1 MNRLHIFILF
11 LILGFN
17 VLIVEA
23 QDGPKKN
30 WKKLVKDAEEYEKL
44 GDIFRSAQNYEEAFS
59 LKKDKK
65 ELSYKAGKNYME
77 SRHYAKAVKC
87 LEPVQNDN
95 NVSAFNKPGFTYASA
110 LKQSGQFAEARIA
123 FESFISTYDGS
134 DKEKMREMAENE
146 ILGCTYALRGSEITN
161 QDISVQLLDFN
172 VNTDRTEFAPIP
184 FTDNV
189 LYFSSTVSGVSKI
202 YRTQKNRQGTWM
214 TRQVPTIFTGKMVK
228 PHFGNG
234 SFTPD
239 GKRFFFTQC
248 DLIVGAKPMCEIYL
262 MYEEKGNWSEPIR
275 LPDEINLKGVNT
287 THPQVVIIE
296 GKEVLYFA
304 SDREGGVGGM
314 DIWYSSRN
322 LTDGGTDFTI
332 PKNLG
337 QNVNTPGEE
346 VSPHYNYPNKTLFF
360 SSNGKVST
368 GGYDVYKS
376 VGEKMEWAEAV
387 NIGFPLNSSA
397 DDLFFVVSESHG
409 GGYLISNRLSGKEKQ
424 STINDD
430 IFYYAEIKRQLLVK
444 GAVYSEKDPTK
455 TPLKDVSVKF
465 YEWDG
470 SNKKIAHE
478 LNMPL
483 ANEYKVILAPEKE
496 FKMEVICQGYQLY
509 TTDISTKGVKT
520 TETRIK
526 DIALKMAEEEP
537 VVMVPANTSK
547 DNPFVV
553 PLTVP
558 NDPKTGKPYAEGTA
572 GYKAFLEADK
582 IAKEADDRKVYWE
595 NGVLKAYKEPKVEPR
610 FVIVPEEYNGKDKP
624 YTLPKTVP
632 NDPKTGKPYAANT
645 DVYKAFTE
653 ANKVALQA
661 DERKVYWENGKL
673 TPFKAPEIDP
683 RFVIVPEK
691 YNSKDNPYTLPTKIP
706 TDPKTAKPYAAG
718 SAVVKAYVQ
727 ADSVAK
733 KADAR
738 KVYWDNGKLTAIE
751 KVIAAVDSQN
761 IVPEPDYRF
770 VITPK
775 EYNSKE
781 NTFVLPKTVPIDP
794 KTGKP
799 YVPGTKG
806 YEEFMKADKIAKTA
820 DGRKVYW
827 DGETLK
833 AYKEP
838 EPDYRYVVTPKEY
851 NSKENTFVLPK
862 TVPID
867 PKTGKPYA
875 PGTKG
880 YEEFMKAD
888 KIAKTADGRK
898 VYWDGETLKA
908 YKEPEPDPRYVIVP
922 AKHNSSDNPYKLPK
936 VVPNDPK
943 TGKPFLV
950 GTPVYKAF
958 EAAAAV
964 AKNSPERKVYWEGEQ
979 LIAFVPIDTTP
990 AIALTGQSFKVQV
1003 AAMKSLNPAKY
1014 QELSAGDL
1022 SEYIVNYE
1030 KIQDGITRVV
1040 VVPKAKNEDGTY
1052 GFKNKEDALRALKS
1066 VIDLTNFKTSFVGI
1080 YEGDKRLDGLI
1091 RLDNQ
1096 PKK

>member
-1 MNRLHIFILF
+1 
-11 LILGFN
+11 
-17 VLIVEA
+17 
-23 QDGPKKN
+23 
-30 WKKLVKDAEEYEKL
+30 
-44 GDIFRSAQNYEEAFS
+44 
-59 LKKDKK
+59 
-65 ELSYKAGKNYME
+65 
-77 SRHYAKAVKC
+77 
-87 LEPVQNDN
+87 
-95 NVSAFNKPGFTYASA
+95 
-110 LKQSGQFAEARIA
+110 
-123 FESFISTYDGS
+123 
-134 DKEKMREMAENE
+134 
-146 ILGCTYALRGSEITN
+146 
-161 QDISVQLLDFN
+161 
-172 VNTDRTEFAPIP
+172 
-184 FTDNV
+184 
-189 LYFSSTVSGVSKI
+189 
-202 YRTQKNRQGTWM
+202 
-214 TRQVPTIFTGKMVK
+214 
-228 PHFGNG
+228 
-234 SFTPD
+234 
-239 GKRFFFTQC
+239 
-248 DLIVGAKPMCEIYL
+248 
-262 MYEEKGNWSEPIR
+262 
-275 LPDEINLKGVNT
+275 VNT

-661 DERKVYWENGKL
+661 DDRKVYWENGKL

-691 YNSKDNPYTLPTKIP
+691 YNSEDNPYTLPTKIP

-770 VITPK
+770 VI
-775 EYNSKE
+775 
-781 NTFVLPKTVPIDP
+781 
-794 KTGKP
+794 
-799 YVPGTKG
+799 
-806 YEEFMKADKIAKTA
+806 
-820 DGRKVYW
+820 
-827 DGETLK
+827 
-833 AYKEP
+833 
-838 EPDYRYVVTPKEY
+838 TPKEY

-990 AIALTGQSFKVQV
+990 AVAITGQSFKVQV
-1003 AAMKSLNPAKY
+1003 AAMKNLNTASY
-1014 QELSAGDL
+1014 QPLSKGDL
-1022 SEYIVNYE
+1022 AEYTVIYE

>member
-1 MNRLHIFILF
+1 MNRLHIFSLF
-11 LILGFN
+11 LILSFN

-123 FESFISTYDGS
+123 FESFISTYEGS

-146 ILGCTYALRGSEITN
+146 ILGCTYALRGTEITN

-248 DLIVGAKPMCEIYL
+248 DLIVGGKPMCEIYL
-262 MYEEKGNWSEPIR
+262 MYEERGNWSEPIR

-296 GKEVLYFA
+296 DKEVLYFA

-376 VGEKMEWAEAV
+376 VGEKMEWAQAV

-444 GAVYSEKDPTK
+444 GAVFSEKDPTK
-455 TPLKDVSVKF
+455 TPLKDINVKF

-470 SNKKIAHE
+470 SNKKIVHE
-478 LNMPL
+478 LNLPL
-483 ANEYKVILAPEKE
+483 ANEYKVILSPDKE
-496 FKMEVICQGYQLY
+496 FKMEVIGQGYQLY
-509 TTDISTKGVKT
+509 SADISTKGVKT

-553 PLTVP
+553 ELGC
-558 NDPKTGKPYAEGTA
+558 NDGIMLKNFAERGIRHLGIEPSLNVAQVANKYGVRTRSEFFSEELAESIVREEGQADAFLAANVMCHIPDIIGVVKGIKKLIKSTGVVMFEDPYLGDVLAKTSYDQIYDEHVFLFSALSIQYLFGMQGMELIDVLPQKVHGGSMRYVLAHQGAYSIKDSVTQILAKERAQGLNRLVTFETFRASVEKSRLNLVSLLKELKTQGKKVA
-572 GYKAFLEADK
+572 GYAATSKSTTILNYCGIGPDL
-582 IAKEADDRKVYWE
+582 I
-595 NGVLKAYKEPKVEPR
+595 
-610 FVIVPEEYNGKDKP
+610 EY
-624 YTLPKTVP
+624 
-632 NDPKTGKPYAANT
+632 
-645 DVYKAFTE
+645 
-653 ANKVALQA
+653 
-661 DERKVYWENGKL
+661 
-673 TPFKAPEIDP
+673 IC
-683 RFVIVPEK
+683 
-691 YNSKDNPYTLPTKIP
+691 
-706 TDPKTAKPYAAG
+706 
-718 SAVVKAYVQ
+718 
-727 ADSVAK
+727 
-733 KADAR
+733 
-738 KVYWDNGKLTAIE
+738 
-751 KVIAAVDSQN
+751 
-761 IVPEPDYRF
+761 
-770 VITPK
+770 
-775 EYNSKE
+775 
-781 NTFVLPKTVPIDP
+781 
-794 KTGKP
+794 
-799 YVPGTKG
+799 
-806 YEEFMKADKIAKTA
+806 
-820 DGRKVYW
+820 
-827 DGETLK
+827 
-833 AYKEP
+833 
-838 EPDYRYVVTPKEY
+838 
-851 NSKENTFVLPK
+851 
-862 TVPID
+862 
-867 PKTGKPYA
+867 
-875 PGTKG
+875 
-880 YEEFMKAD
+880 
-888 KIAKTADGRK
+888 
-898 VYWDGETLKA
+898 
-908 YKEPEPDPRYVIVP
+908 
-922 AKHNSSDNPYKLPK
+922 
-936 VVPNDPK
+936 
-943 TGKPFLV
+943 
-950 GTPVYKAF
+950 
-958 EAAAAV
+958 
-964 AKNSPERKVYWEGEQ
+964 
-979 LIAFVPIDTTP
+979 DTTP
-990 AIALTGQSFKVQV
+990 IKQDK
-1003 AAMKSLNPAKY
+1003 
-1014 QELSAGDL
+1014 LSPGMHIH
-1022 SEYIVNYE
+1022 IVPYE
-1030 KIQDGITRVV
+1030 
-1040 VVPKAKNEDGTY
+1040 A
-1052 GFKNKEDALRALKS
+1052 FKNNPPDYALLLAWNHADEIMEKEKEYLAAGGKWIVHVPEVKVL
-1066 VIDLTNFKTSFVGI
+1066 G
-1080 YEGDKRLDGLI
+1080 
-1091 RLDNQ
+1091 
-1096 PKK
+1096 

>member
-1 MNRLHIFILF
+1 MNRLHFFSLF
-11 LILGFN
+11 LILSFSI
-17 VLIVEA
+17 LTVEA

-44 GDIFRSAQNYEEAFS
+44 GDIFRSAQSYEEAFS
-59 LKKDKK
+59 LKKEKK

-87 LEPVQNDN
+87 LEPVMNDN
-95 NVSAFNKPGFTYASA
+95 NVSAFNKPGFTYACA

-123 FESFISTYDGS
+123 FESFISSYEGS
-134 DKEKMREMAENE
+134 DKEKMREMTETE
-146 ILGCTYALRGSEITN
+146 IQGCTYALRGSEISN
-161 QDISVQLLDFN
+161 PDISVQLLDFN

-248 DLIVGAKPMCEIYL
+248 DLVVGGKPMCEIYL

-275 LPDEINLKGVNT
+275 LPDQINLKGVNT

-296 GKEVLYFA
+296 DKEVLYFA

-322 LTDGGTDFTI
+322 LTDAGTDFTI

-337 QNVNTPGEE
+337 QNINTPGEE

-376 VGEKMEWAEAV
+376 KGEKMEWSEAV

-444 GAVYSEKDPTK
+444 GAVFSEKDPTK
-455 TPLKDVSVKF
+455 TPLKDVNVKF
-465 YEWDG
+465 YELDG

-478 LNMPL
+478 LNLPI
-483 ANEYKVILAPEKE
+483 ANEYKVILSPEKE
-496 FKMEVICQGYQLY
+496 FKMEVISQGYQLY
-509 TTDISTKGVKT
+509 TADISTKGVKT

-537 VVMVPANTSK
+537 VVMVPVNATK

-553 PLTVP
+553 SETVP
-558 NDPKTGKPYAEGTA
+558 IDPKTGKPYAEGTA
-572 GYKAFLEADK
+572 GYKAFQEADK
-582 IAKEADDRKVYWE
+582 IAKSADGRKVYWD
-595 NGVLKAYKEPKVEPR
+595 NGVLKPYVEPKIEPR

-661 DERKVYWENGKL
+661 DDRKVYWENGKL

-691 YNSKDNPYTLPTKIP
+691 YNSKENPYTLPTKIP

-751 KVIAAVDSQN
+751 KVIAVVDSQN

-770 VITPK
+770 VI
-775 EYNSKE
+775 
-781 NTFVLPKTVPIDP
+781 
-794 KTGKP
+794 
-799 YVPGTKG
+799 
-806 YEEFMKADKIAKTA
+806 
-820 DGRKVYW
+820 
-827 DGETLK
+827 
-833 AYKEP
+833 
-838 EPDYRYVVTPKEY
+838 TPKEY

-958 EAAAAV
+958 EAAATV

-1022 SEYIVNYE
+1022 SEYIVKYE

>member
-1 MNRLHIFILF
+1 MNRLHIFSLF

-123 FESFISTYDGS
+123 FESFISTYEGS

-146 ILGCTYALRGSEITN
+146 ILGCTYALRGTEITN

-248 DLIVGAKPMCEIYL
+248 DLIVGGKPMCEIYL

-296 GKEVLYFA
+296 DKEVLYFA

-376 VGEKMEWAEAV
+376 VGEKMEWAESV

-444 GAVYSEKDPTK
+444 GAVFSEKDPTK
-455 TPLKDVSVKF
+455 TPLKDINVKF

-470 SNKKIAHE
+470 SNKKIVHE
-478 LNMPL
+478 LNLPL
-483 ANEYKVILAPEKE
+483 ANEYKVILAPDKE
-496 FKMEVICQGYQLY
+496 FKMEVIGKGYQLY
-509 TTDISTKGVKT
+509 SADISTKGVKT

-572 GYKAFLEADK
+572 GYKAFQEADK

-632 NDPKTGKPYAANT
+632 NDPKTGKPYAAT
-645 DVYKAFTE
+645 SDVYKAFTE
-653 ANKVALQA
+653 ANKVAIQA
-661 DERKVYWENGKL
+661 DDRKVYWDNGKL

-738 KVYWDNGKLTAIE
+738 KVYWDNGKLTAVE
-751 KVIAAVDSQN
+751 KVIAVVDSQN

-770 VITPK
+770 VI
-775 EYNSKE
+775 
-781 NTFVLPKTVPIDP
+781 
-794 KTGKP
+794 
-799 YVPGTKG
+799 
-806 YEEFMKADKIAKTA
+806 
-820 DGRKVYW
+820 
-827 DGETLK
+827 
-833 AYKEP
+833 
-838 EPDYRYVVTPKEY
+838 TPKEY

-908 YKEPEPDPRYVIVP
+908 YNEPQPDPRYVIVP
-922 AKHNSSDNPYKLPK
+922 AKHNSSDNAYKLPK

-943 TGKPFLV
+943 TGKPFLA

-990 AIALTGQSFKVQV
+990 ALALTGQSFKVQV

-1022 SEYIVNYE
+1022 SEYTVNYE